1 MSLSKNIDQLHMI
14 IKTLRK
20 PDGCPWDR
28 KQTPDSFKSYLIEE
42 THELL
47 EAIDEGVPQQIK
59 EELGDM
65 FFQLTFLGEL
75 YEENGEF
82 TISEAVQGITEK
94 MIHRHPHVFGD
105 EKLESDEDQRRRWNE
120 LKAKEKKKEKS
131 VSDLVLGVPKSLPAL
146 RRAQR
151 ISERA
156 AHNGFEWQNLNQLFD
171 KLQEEIEEIREA
183 IASGNS
189 ASIQE
194 ELGDLLFALVNLGR
208 LTNSNAE
215 EALISATEK
224 FTTRFTAVDNALK
237 VKNRTMQETTP
248 EDLLI
253 LWQKIKN
260 ELT

>member
-1 MSLSKNIDQLHMI
+1 MSLSKNIDRLHEI
-14 IKTLRK
+14 IKTLRT

-28 KQTPDSFKSYLIEE
+28 KQTPESFKSYIIEE

-47 EAIDEGVPQQIK
+47 EAIDQEEPNQIK

-65 FFQLTFLGEL
+65 FFQLIFLGEL
-75 YEENGEF
+75 YEEQGEF
-82 TISEAVQGITEK
+82 TISEAVQSITKK

-105 EKLESDEDQRRRWNE
+105 EKLASDEDQRRRWNE

-131 VSDLVLGVPKSLPAL
+131 VSDLVSGVPKSLPAL

-156 AHNGFEWQNLNQLFD
+156 AHNGFEWQNIEQLFD
-171 KLQEEIEEIREA
+171 KLSEEIEEIRQA
-183 IASGNS
+183 IA
-189 ASIQE
+189 AKDPAAIQE
-194 ELGDLLFALVNLGR
+194 EIGDLLFAMVNLGR

-224 FTTRFTAVDNALK
+224 FTIRFKAVDRALQSK
-237 VKNRTMQETTP
+237 KQTIQETSA
-248 EDLLI
+248 EDLLT
-253 LWQKIKN
+253 LWQKVKN